1 MIKLNQKCIN
11 NMILHAKDTT
21 PNECCGIIA
30 SKNGIF
36 EKLYRITNSA
46 QSSFRYIM
54 DSKEF
59 YNAYKEI
66 DDNGWDIFALYH
78 SHTHSEAY
86 PSQTDIRL
94 TSWPDSY
101 YIIISLQIPEE
112 KRNKNLN
119 LARPLTLNDFIG
131 QEQLK
136 SSLRIAIDA
145 SIFRKE
151 PLEHTLLYGQP
162 GLGKTT
168 LAFLI
173 AHELNTKC
181 RIATAP
187 AIERPRDIVGLLLG
201 LKEGE
206 VLFIDEIHR
215 LNRLTEELLYSA
227 MEDFRLDLTMGANR
241 GARCRTINLPKFTL
255 IGATTKLASI
265 SAPLRDRFGIS
276 QKIEFYTCDEL
287 KQIIVNFSRLINLNL
302 EDEASYDLAKISRGT
317 PRIALRLLR
326 RVRDYAQVVMKTNTI
341 SVNLIKKALNS
352 YQIDEKGLDSL
363 DRHYLSFLNQ
373 NNNIPTGLDSI
384 AAGLGDDSSML
395 EFVVEPYLIKIGFL
409 TSTPRG
415 RLLTA
420 MGKKYIESKNDN
432 F

>member
-1 MIKLNQKCIN
+1 M
-11 NMILHAKDTT
+11 A
-21 PNECCGIIA
+21 II
-30 SKNGIF
+30 
-36 EKLYRITNSA
+36 
-46 QSSFRYIM
+46 SSNIDDSEFSHRKKEPRLV
-54 DSKEF
+54 DSK
-59 YNAYKEI
+59 
-66 DDNGWDIFALYH
+66 
-78 SHTHSEAY
+78 
-86 PSQTDIRL
+86 
-94 TSWPDSY
+94 
-101 YIIISLQIPEE
+101 IIPGE
-112 KRNKNLN
+112 KRNNN
-119 LARPLTLNDFIG
+119 FNSARPITLKEFIG

-145 SIFRKE
+145 STYRKE

-173 AHELNTKC
+173 ANEMNTKC

-215 LNRLTEELLYSA
+215 LNKLTEELLYSA

-241 GARCRTINLPKFTL
+241 GARCRTINLPRFTL

-276 QKIEFYTCDEL
+276 QKIEFYTNDEL
-287 KQIIVNFSRLINLNL
+287 KQIIVNFAKFINLNL
-302 EDEASYDLAKISRGT
+302 DDEASYDLSKISRGT

-326 RVRDYAQVVMKTNTI
+326 RVRDYAQVINKTNVI
-341 SVNLIKKALNS
+341 STNLVKKALNS
-352 YQIDEKGLDSL
+352 YQIDGNGLDSL
-363 DRHYLSFLNQ
+363 DRQYLSFLNLNK
-373 NNNIPTGLDSI
+373 NNPTGLDSI

-395 EFVVEPYLIKIGFL
+395 EFLVEPYLIQIGFL
-409 TSTPRG
+409 MRTPRG
-415 RLLTA
+415 RLLTDL
-420 MGKKYIESKNDN
+420 GKKYIDSKNDN

>member
-1 MIKLNQKCIN
+1 M
-11 NMILHAKDTT
+11 A
-21 PNECCGIIA
+21 IISSNIGDNDFSFRKKELRLVD
-30 SKNGIF
+30 SKN
-36 EKLYRITNSA
+36 
-46 QSSFRYIM
+46 
-54 DSKEF
+54 
-59 YNAYKEI
+59 
-66 DDNGWDIFALYH
+66 
-78 SHTHSEAY
+78 
-86 PSQTDIRL
+86 
-94 TSWPDSY
+94 
-101 YIIISLQIPEE
+101 IPEE
-112 KRNKNLN
+112 KRNNNLN
-119 LARPLTLNDFIG
+119 LARPLNLKEFIG

-151 PLEHTLLYGQP
+151 PMEHTLLYGQP

-181 RIATAP
+181 KIATAP

-227 MEDFRLDLTMGANR
+227 MEDFRLDLTVGANR

-276 QKIEFYTCDEL
+276 QKIEFYNFDEL
-287 KQIIVNFSRLINLNL
+287 KEIIVNFSRSINLNL
-302 EDEASYDLAKISRGT
+302 DDEASYDLAKLSRGT
-317 PRIALRLLR
+317 PRIALRLLK
-326 RVRDYAQVVMKTNTI
+326 RVRDYAQVVKKTDVVSTKL
-341 SVNLIKKALNS
+341 VKKALNS
-352 YQIDEKGLDSL
+352 HQIDENGLDSI
-363 DRHYLSFLNQ
+363 DRRYLSFLYLNK
-373 NNNIPTGLDSI
+373 NIPIGLDSI

-395 EFVVEPYLIKIGFL
+395 EFVVEPYLIQIGFL
-409 TSTPRG
+409 IRTPRG
-415 RLLTA
+415 RMLTELA
-420 MGKKYIESKNDN
+420 KKYIDSKNDN

>member
-1 MIKLNQKCIN
+1 M
-11 NMILHAKDTT
+11 A
-21 PNECCGIIA
+21 II
-30 SKNGIF
+30 
-36 EKLYRITNSA
+36 
-46 QSSFRYIM
+46 SS
-54 DSKEF
+54 
-59 YNAYKEI
+59 NI
-66 DDNGWDIFALYH
+66 DDNDFSLRKK
-78 SHTHSEAY
+78 EL
-86 PSQTDIRL
+86 RL
-94 TSWPDSY
+94 VDSK
-101 YIIISLQIPEE
+101 IIPEE
-112 KRNKNLN
+112 KTNNNLN
-119 LARPLTLNDFIG
+119 LARPVTFQEFIG
-131 QEQLK
+131 QEKLK

-145 SIFRKE
+145 SIYRKE

-173 AHELNTKC
+173 ANAMNTRC

-215 LNRLTEELLYSA
+215 LNRVTEELLYSA

-241 GARCRTINLPKFTL
+241 GTRCRTINLPRFTL

-265 SAPLRDRFGIS
+265 SAPLRDRFGLS
-276 QKIEFYTCDEL
+276 QKIDFYTHEEL
-287 KQIIVNFSRLINLNL
+287 KQIIVNFSQLLNLNL
-302 EDEASYDLAKISRGT
+302 EDEASYNLAKISRGT

-326 RVRDYAQVVMKTNTI
+326 RVRDYAQVIKKTNFI
-341 SVNLIKKALNS
+341 SVNLIKNALNS

-363 DRHYLSFLNQ
+363 DRQYLSFLSQ
-373 NNNIPTGLDSI
+373 NNNPTGLDAI

-395 EFVVEPYLIKIGFL
+395 EFVVEPYLIQIGFL
-409 TSTPRG
+409 TRTPRG

-420 MGKKYIESKNDN
+420 LGKKYINSEK
-432 F
+432 

>member
-1 MIKLNQKCIN
+1 M
-11 NMILHAKDTT
+11 A
-21 PNECCGIIA
+21 II
-30 SKNGIF
+30 SSNIGDNDFSLRKK
-36 EKLYRITNSA
+36 ELRIV
-46 QSSFRYIM
+46 
-54 DSKEF
+54 DSK
-59 YNAYKEI
+59 I
-66 DDNGWDIFALYH
+66 
-78 SHTHSEAY
+78 
-86 PSQTDIRL
+86 
-94 TSWPDSY
+94 
-101 YIIISLQIPEE
+101 IPEE
-112 KRNKNLN
+112 KKNNNLN
-119 LARPLTLNDFIG
+119 LARPVNLKEFIG

-151 PLEHTLLYGQP
+151 PLDHTLLYGQP

-241 GARCRTINLPKFTL
+241 GARCRTINLPRFTL

-276 QKIEFYTCDEL
+276 QKIEFYKYDEL
-287 KQIIVNFSRLINLNL
+287 KQIIVNFSQLINLTL
-302 EDEASYDLAKISRGT
+302 DDESSYNLAKISRGT

-326 RVRDYAQVVMKTNTI
+326 RVRDYAQVVKNTNVI
-341 SVNLIKKALNS
+341 SVNLIKKALS
-352 YQIDEKGLDSL
+352 SFQIDEKGLDSL
-363 DRHYLSFLNQ
+363 DRQYIYFLNQ
-373 NNNIPTGLDSI
+373 NNNIPIGLDSI

-395 EFVVEPYLIKIGFL
+395 ESVVEPYLIQIGFL
-409 TSTPRG
+409 RRTARG
-415 RLLTA
+415 RLLTSL
-420 MGKKYIESKNDN
+420 GKKYIDSRNDN

>member
-1 MIKLNQKCIN
+1 M
-11 NMILHAKDTT
+11 A
-21 PNECCGIIA
+21 II
-30 SKNGIF
+30 
-36 EKLYRITNSA
+36 
-46 QSSFRYIM
+46 SSNIGDNDFSPRKKELRLI
-54 DSKEF
+54 DSK
-59 YNAYKEI
+59 I
-66 DDNGWDIFALYH
+66 
-78 SHTHSEAY
+78 
-86 PSQTDIRL
+86 
-94 TSWPDSY
+94 
-101 YIIISLQIPEE
+101 IPEE
-112 KRNKNLN
+112 KSKNNLN
-119 LARPLTLNDFIG
+119 SARPATFKEFIG
-131 QEQLK
+131 QKKLK
-136 SSLRIAIDA
+136 SFLRIAIDA
-145 SIFRKE
+145 SIYRKE

-215 LNRLTEELLYSA
+215 LNRTTEELLYSA
-227 MEDFRLDLTMGANR
+227 MEDFRLDLTMGANK
-241 GARCRTINLPKFTL
+241 GARCRTINLPRFTL

-265 SAPLRDRFGIS
+265 SAPLRNRFGIS
-276 QKIEFYTCDEL
+276 QKIEFYTYDEL
-287 KQIIVNFSRLINLNL
+287 KQIIVNFSRLINLYL
-302 EDEASYDLAKISRGT
+302 DDEASYNLAKISRGT

-326 RVRDYAQVVMKTNTI
+326 RVRDYAQVVKKTNFI

-352 YQIDEKGLDSL
+352 YQIDEKGLDFL
-363 DRHYLSFLNQ
+363 DRQYLSFLNQ

-395 EFVVEPYLIKIGFL
+395 EFVVEPYLIQIGFL
-409 TSTPRG
+409 TRTPRG

-420 MGKKYIESKNDN
+420 LGKKYIDSTNDN

>member
-1 MIKLNQKCIN
+1 M
-11 NMILHAKDTT
+11 A
-21 PNECCGIIA
+21 
-30 SKNGIF
+30 
-36 EKLYRITNSA
+36 
-46 QSSFRYIM
+46 
-54 DSKEF
+54 
-59 YNAYKEI
+59 
-66 DDNGWDIFALYH
+66 
-78 SHTHSEAY
+78 
-86 PSQTDIRL
+86 
-94 TSWPDSY
+94 
-101 YIIISLQIPEE
+101 IISSNIGDNELSLPKKGLRLVDSRIIPEE
-112 KRNKNLN
+112 KRNNNLN
-119 LARPLTLNDFIG
+119 IARPVSLQEFIG

-145 SIFRKE
+145 SLYRKE
-151 PLEHTLLYGQP
+151 PLEHILFYGKP

-173 AHELNTKC
+173 AKEMSTRC

-206 VLFIDEIHR
+206 ILFIDEIHR

-241 GARCRTINLPKFTL
+241 GARCRTINLPRFTL

-276 QKIEFYTCDEL
+276 QKIEFYTNNEL
-287 KQIIVNFSRLINLNL
+287 RQIIVNYARSINLNL
-302 EDEASYDLAKISRGT
+302 DHEASFDLAKISRGT

-326 RVRDYAQVVMKTNTI
+326 RVRDYAQVVKKTN
-341 SVNLIKKALNS
+341 LITAILVKKALNS
-352 YQIDEKGLDSL
+352 YQIDDKGLDSL
-363 DRHYLSFLNQ
+363 DRKYLSFLNS

-384 AAGLGDDSSML
+384 AAGIGDDSSML
-395 EFVVEPYLIKIGFL
+395 EFVVEPYLIQIGFL
-409 TSTPRG
+409 MRTSRG
-415 RLLTA
+415 RLLTDL
-420 MGKKYIESKNDN
+420 GKNYIDSQNDN

>member
-1 MIKLNQKCIN
+1 M
-11 NMILHAKDTT
+11 A
-21 PNECCGIIA
+21 II
-30 SKNGIF
+30 
-36 EKLYRITNSA
+36 
-46 QSSFRYIM
+46 SSNIGDNDFSLRKKELRLV
-54 DSKEF
+54 DSK
-59 YNAYKEI
+59 I
-66 DDNGWDIFALYH
+66 
-78 SHTHSEAY
+78 
-86 PSQTDIRL
+86 
-94 TSWPDSY
+94 
-101 YIIISLQIPEE
+101 IPED

-119 LARPLTLNDFIG
+119 LARPLTLNEFIG

-151 PLEHTLLYGQP
+151 PLDHTLLYGQP

-173 AHELNTKC
+173 AHELNAKC
-181 RIATAP
+181 KIATAP

-201 LKEGE
+201 LKDGE

-227 MEDFRLDLTMGANR
+227 MEDFRIDLTMGANR
-241 GARCRTINLPKFTL
+241 GARCRTINLPRFTL

-276 QKIEFYTCDEL
+276 QKIDFYTYDEL
-287 KQIIVNFSRLINLNL
+287 KQIIVNFSQLINLNL
-302 EDEASYDLAKISRGT
+302 DDEASYDLAKISRGT

-326 RVRDYAQVVMKTNTI
+326 RVRDYAQVVQKTNMV

-363 DRHYLSFLNQ
+363 DRQYLFFLYQ
-373 NNNIPTGLDSI
+373 NDNIPIGLDSI

-409 TSTPRG
+409 TRTPRG
-415 RLLTA
+415 RMLTA
-420 MGKKYIESKNDN
+420 LGKKYIDSKDDN

>member
-1 MIKLNQKCIN
+1 M
-11 NMILHAKDTT
+11 A
-21 PNECCGIIA
+21 II
-30 SKNGIF
+30 
-36 EKLYRITNSA
+36 
-46 QSSFRYIM
+46 SSNIGDNDFSPLKKELRLV
-54 DSKEF
+54 DSK
-59 YNAYKEI
+59 I
-66 DDNGWDIFALYH
+66 
-78 SHTHSEAY
+78 
-86 PSQTDIRL
+86 
-94 TSWPDSY
+94 
-101 YIIISLQIPEE
+101 IPEE

-119 LARPLTLNDFIG
+119 LARPLTLKEFIG

-181 RIATAP
+181 KIATAP

-241 GARCRTINLPKFTL
+241 GARCRTINLPRFTL

-287 KQIIVNFSRLINLNL
+287 KQIIVNFSRFINLNL
-302 EDEASYDLAKISRGT
+302 EEEASYDLAKISRGT
-317 PRIALRLLR
+317 PRIALR
-326 RVRDYAQVVMKTNTI
+326 
-341 SVNLIKKALNS
+341 
-352 YQIDEKGLDSL
+352 
-363 DRHYLSFLNQ
+363 
-373 NNNIPTGLDSI
+373 
-384 AAGLGDDSSML
+384 
-395 EFVVEPYLIKIGFL
+395 
-409 TSTPRG
+409 
-415 RLLTA
+415 
-420 MGKKYIESKNDN
+420 
-432 F
+432 

>member
-1 MIKLNQKCIN
+1 M
-11 NMILHAKDTT
+11 A
-21 PNECCGIIA
+21 II
-30 SKNGIF
+30 SSNIGDNDF
-36 EKLYRITNSA
+36 
-46 QSSFRYIM
+46 SFRRKELRLV
-54 DSKEF
+54 DSKV
-59 YNAYKEI
+59 
-66 DDNGWDIFALYH
+66 
-78 SHTHSEAY
+78 
-86 PSQTDIRL
+86 
-94 TSWPDSY
+94 
-101 YIIISLQIPEE
+101 IPED
-112 KRNKNLN
+112 KRNNNLN
-119 LARPLTLNDFIG
+119 LARPTSLQGFIG

-173 AHELNTKC
+173 ANEMNTKC
-181 RIATAP
+181 KIATAP

-215 LNRLTEELLYSA
+215 LNKLTEELLYSA
-227 MEDFRLDLTMGANR
+227 MEDFRLDLTMGSNR
-241 GARCRTINLPKFTL
+241 GARCRTINVPRFTL
-255 IGATTKLASI
+255 IGATTRLASI
-265 SAPLRDRFGIS
+265 SSPLRDRFGIS
-276 QKIEFYTCDEL
+276 QKIDFYKYDEL

-302 EDEASYDLAKISRGT
+302 DDEASYNLAKISRGT

-326 RVRDYAQVVMKTNTI
+326 RVRDYAQVIKKTNEI
-341 SVNLIKKALNS
+341 SVNLIKKALNF

-363 DRHYLSFLNQ
+363 DRQYLSFLNQ

-409 TSTPRG
+409 TRTPRG

-420 MGKKYIESKNDN
+420 SGKKYIDSKNDN

>member
-1 MIKLNQKCIN
+1 M
-11 NMILHAKDTT
+11 A
-21 PNECCGIIA
+21 
-30 SKNGIF
+30 
-36 EKLYRITNSA
+36 
-46 QSSFRYIM
+46 
-54 DSKEF
+54 
-59 YNAYKEI
+59 
-66 DDNGWDIFALYH
+66 
-78 SHTHSEAY
+78 
-86 PSQTDIRL
+86 
-94 TSWPDSY
+94 
-101 YIIISLQIPEE
+101 IISSNIGDDDFSLRKKELRLVDSQIIPEE
-112 KRNKNLN
+112 KKKNNLN
-119 LARPLTLNDFIG
+119 LARPLTLKEFIG

-173 AHELNTKC
+173 AHELHTKC
-181 RIATAP
+181 KIAAAP

-215 LNRLTEELLYSA
+215 LNKLTEELLYSA

-241 GARCRTINLPKFTL
+241 GTRCRTINLPRFTL

-265 SAPLRDRFGIS
+265 SSPLRDRFGIS
-276 QKIEFYTCDEL
+276 QKIEFYTYDEL

-302 EDEASYDLAKISRGT
+302 DDEASYNLAKISRGT

-326 RVRDYAQVVMKTNTI
+326 RVRDYAQVVENTKVI
-341 SVNLIKKALNS
+341 NVNLIKKALNS

-363 DRHYLSFLNQ
+363 DRQYISLLNQ
-373 NNNIPTGLDSI
+373 NNNIPIGLDSI
-384 AAGLGDDSSML
+384 AAGLGDESSML
-395 EFVVEPYLIKIGFL
+395 EFLVEPYLIQIGFL
-409 TSTPRG
+409 TRTPRG

-420 MGKKYIESKNDN
+420 LGKKYIDSRNDN

>member
-1 MIKLNQKCIN
+1 M
-11 NMILHAKDTT
+11 A
-21 PNECCGIIA
+21 IISS
-30 SKNGIF
+30 SKGDNDF
-36 EKLYRITNSA
+36 SLRKKELRLV
-46 QSSFRYIM
+46 
-54 DSKEF
+54 DSK
-59 YNAYKEI
+59 I
-66 DDNGWDIFALYH
+66 
-78 SHTHSEAY
+78 
-86 PSQTDIRL
+86 
-94 TSWPDSY
+94 
-101 YIIISLQIPEE
+101 IPEE
-112 KRNKNLN
+112 KRNNNLN
-119 LARPLTLNDFIG
+119 LARPVTLQEFIG

-145 SIFRKE
+145 SVYRKE

-173 AHELNTKC
+173 ANEMNTKC

-227 MEDFRLDLTMGANR
+227 MEDFRIDLTMGANR
-241 GARCRTINLPKFTL
+241 SARCRTINLPRFTL

-276 QKIEFYTCDEL
+276 QKIEFYKNDEL
-287 KQIIVNFSRLINLNL
+287 KQIIVNFARLINLNL
-302 EDEASYDLAKISRGT
+302 DDEASNKLSKISRGT

-326 RVRDYAQVVMKTNTI
+326 RVRDYAQVVKKTNVV
-341 SVNLIKKALNS
+341 SKNLVKKALAS
-352 YQIDEKGLDSL
+352 YQIDENGLDSL
-363 DRHYLSFLNQ
+363 DRQYLTFLNL
-373 NNNIPTGLDSI
+373 NKNIPTGLDAI

-395 EFVVEPYLIKIGFL
+395 EFVVEPYLIQIGFL
-409 TSTPRG
+409 IRTPRG
-415 RLLTA
+415 RLLTDL
-420 MGKKYIESKNDN
+420 GKKYIDSKNDN